1 MSNNLQVFNKTLAN
15 PKTQEYLQQVLA
27 EKKSAFVNNIT
38 ALVANDVKLQ
48 ACEPISLM
56 YAGIKATALD
66 LPLDTNL
73 GFAYVIPYNNRKAG
87 KMEAQ
92 FQIGYK
98 GFIQLAIRSGQ
109 FKTLNVTD
117 VKEGEL
123 KEVNLLTGEIS
134 FEARPNR
141 DELKTIGYVAYFRL
155 INGFEKTLY
164 MDAKEMEKHAKTYS
178 QTYSSNKDYV
188 RNASK
193 WATDFDAMAKKTV
206 IKLLLSRY
214 APLSVEMQSAIT
226 SDQAV
231 MDDKGTHYVDHTA
244 VEDAVAEEITENAN
258 QEEIDIPEDAGDE
271 EEQPSE
277 EDAQEETED
286 HPNF

>member
-123 KEVNLLTGEIS
+123 KEINLLTGEIS

>member
-1 MSNNLQVFNKTLAN
+1 MSSNLQLFNKTLSN
-15 PKTQEYLQQVLA
+15 PKTQDYLQQVLA

-48 ACEPISLM
+48 TCEPISLM

-66 LPLDTNL
+66 LPLDANL

-87 KMEAQ
+87 KTEAQ
-92 FQIGYK
+92 FQMGYK

-123 KEVNLLTGEIS
+123 KEVNLLTGEIA
-134 FEARPNR
+134 FESRPNR
-141 DELKTIGYVAYFRL
+141 AELKTIGYVAYFRL
-155 INGFEKTLY
+155 TNGFEKTLY

-178 QTYSSNKDYV
+178 QTYSSKNDYV
-188 RNASK
+188 RKASK
-193 WATDFDAMAKKTV
+193 WTTDFDAMAKKTV

-226 SDQAV
+226 SDQSV
-231 MDDKGTHYVDHTA
+231 MDDKGTHYIDHTTA
-244 VEDAVAEEITENAN
+244 EEAVAEEIADNAN
-258 QEEIDIPEDAGDE
+258 QEEIDAPEAP
-271 EEQPSE
+271 EQAQSE
-277 EDAQEETED
+277 EATDE
-286 HPNF
+286 PGF

>member
-1 MSNNLQVFNKTLAN
+1 MSSNLQLFNKTLAN
-15 PKTQEYLQQVLA
+15 PKTQDYLQQVLS

-66 LPLDTNL
+66 LPLDANL

-87 KMEAQ
+87 KTEAQ
-92 FQIGYK
+92 FQMGYK

-123 KEVNLLTGEIS
+123 KEVNLLTGEIA

-141 DELKTIGYVAYFRL
+141 AELKTIGYVAYFRL

-164 MDAKEMEKHAKTYS
+164 MDAKEMDKHAKTYS
-178 QTYSSNKDYV
+178 QTYSSKNDYV
-188 RNASK
+188 RKASK
-193 WATDFDAMAKKTV
+193 WTTDFDAMAKKTV

-231 MDDKGTHYVDHTA
+231 MDDKGTHYIDHTTA
-244 VEDAVAEEITENAN
+244 EEAVAEEIAENAN
-258 QEEIDIPEDAGDE
+258 QKEIDIPEEAE
-271 EEQPSE
+271 EEQPTE
-277 EDAQEETED
+277 EQQEETTED

>member
-1 MSNNLQVFNKTLAN
+1 MSSNLQLFNKTLAN
-15 PKTQEYLQQVLA
+15 PKTQDYLQQVLS

-66 LPLDTNL
+66 LPLDANL

-87 KMEAQ
+87 KTEAQ
-92 FQIGYK
+92 FQMGYK

-123 KEVNLLTGEIS
+123 KEVNLLTGEIA
-134 FEARPNR
+134 FEAHPNR
-141 DELKTIGYVAYFRL
+141 AELKTIGYVAYFRL

-164 MDAKEMEKHAKTYS
+164 MDAKEMDKHAKTYS
-178 QTYSSNKDYV
+178 QTYSSKNDYV
-188 RNASK
+188 RKASK
-193 WATDFDAMAKKTV
+193 WTTDFDAMAKKTV

-231 MDDKGTHYVDHTA
+231 MDDKGTHYIDHTTA
-244 VEDAVAEEITENAN
+244 EEAVAEEITENAN
-258 QEEIDIPEDAGDE
+258 KEEIDIPEDAE
-271 EEQPSE
+271 EEQPTE
-277 EDAQEETED
+277 EQQEETTED

>member
-1 MSNNLQVFNKTLAN
+1 MSSNLQLFNKTLAN
-15 PKTQEYLQQVLA
+15 PKTQDYLQQVLA

-66 LPLDTNL
+66 LPLDANL

-87 KMEAQ
+87 KTEAQ
-92 FQIGYK
+92 FQMGYK

-123 KEVNLLTGEIS
+123 KEVNLLTGEIA
-134 FEARPNR
+134 FEAHPNR
-141 DELKTIGYVAYFRL
+141 AELKTIGYVAYFRL

-178 QTYSSNKDYV
+178 QSYGSKNDFTRK
-188 RNASK
+188 ASK
-193 WATDFDAMAKKTV
+193 WTTDFDAMAKKTV

-231 MDDKGTHYVDHTA
+231 MDDKGTHYIDHTTA
-244 VEDAVAEEITENAN
+244 EEAVAEEISENAN
-258 QEEIDIPEDAGDE
+258 QEEIDIPEEAE
-271 EEQPSE
+271 EEQPTE
-277 EDAQEETED
+277 EQQEETTED

>member
-178 QTYSSNKDYV
+178 QTFSSNKDYV

>member
-1 MSNNLQVFNKTLAN
+1 MSSNLQLFNKTLAN
-15 PKTQEYLQQVLA
+15 PKTQDYLQQVLS

-66 LPLDTNL
+66 LPLDANL
-73 GFAYVIPYNNRKAG
+73 GFAYVIPYNNRKEG
-87 KMEAQ
+87 KTEAQ
-92 FQIGYK
+92 FQMGYK

-123 KEVNLLTGEIS
+123 KEVNLLTGEIA

-141 DELKTIGYVAYFRL
+141 AELKTIGYVAYFRL

-178 QTYSSNKDYV
+178 QTYSSKNDYV
-188 RNASK
+188 RKASK
-193 WATDFDAMAKKTV
+193 WTTDFDAMAKKTV

-226 SDQAV
+226 SDQSV
-231 MDDKGTHYVDHTA
+231 MDDKGTHYIDHTTA
-244 VEDAVAEEITENAN
+244 EEAVAEEIADNAN
-258 QEEIDIPEDAGDE
+258 QEEIDAPEAP
-271 EEQPSE
+271 EQAQSE
-277 EDAQEETED
+277 EATDE
-286 HPNF
+286 PGF

>member
-141 DELKTIGYVAYFRL
+141 AELKTIGYVAYFRL

-231 MDDKGTHYVDHTA
+231 MDDKGTHYVDHTS

-258 QEEIDIPEDAGDE
+258 QEEIDLPEDAGDE
-271 EEQPSE
+271 EEQPTE
-277 EDAQEETED
+277 EDEQEETED

>member
-1 MSNNLQVFNKTLAN
+1 MSSNLQLFNKTLAN
-15 PKTQEYLQQVLA
+15 PKTQDYLQQVLS

-48 ACEPISLM
+48 TCEPISLM

-66 LPLDTNL
+66 LPLDANL
-73 GFAYVIPYNNRKAG
+73 GFAYVIPYNNRKEG
-87 KMEAQ
+87 KTEAQ
-92 FQIGYK
+92 FQMGYK

-123 KEVNLLTGEIS
+123 KEVNLLTGEIA

-141 DELKTIGYVAYFRL
+141 AELKTIGYVAYFRL

-164 MDAKEMEKHAKTYS
+164 MDAKEMDKHAKTYS
-178 QTYSSNKDYV
+178 QTYSSKNDYV
-188 RNASK
+188 RKASK
-193 WATDFDAMAKKTV
+193 WTTDFDAMAKKTV

-226 SDQAV
+226 SDQSV
-231 MDDKGTHYVDHTA
+231 MDDKGTHYIDHTTA
-244 VEDAVAEEITENAN
+244 EEAVAEEIADNAN
-258 QEEIDIPEDAGDE
+258 QEEIDIPEAPG
-271 EEQPSE
+271 QAQSE
-277 EDAQEETED
+277 EATDE
-286 HPNF
+286 PGF

>member
-155 INGFEKTLY
+155 VNGFEKTLY

-214 APLSVEMQSAIT
+214 APLSVEMQTAIT

-258 QEEIDIPEDAGDE
+258 QEEIDIPEDEDDE

>member
-1 MSNNLQVFNKTLAN
+1 MSSNLQLFNKTLAN
-15 PKTQEYLQQVLA
+15 PKTQDYLQQVLA

-66 LPLDTNL
+66 LPLDANL

-87 KMEAQ
+87 KTEAQ
-92 FQIGYK
+92 FQMGYK

-123 KEVNLLTGEIS
+123 KEVNLLTGEIA

-141 DELKTIGYVAYFRL
+141 EELKTIGYVAYFRL

-164 MDAKEMEKHAKTYS
+164 MDAKEMDKHAKTYS
-178 QTYSSNKDYV
+178 QTYSSKNDYV
-188 RNASK
+188 RKASK
-193 WATDFDAMAKKTV
+193 WTTDFDAMAKKTV

-231 MDDKGTHYVDHTA
+231 MDDKGTHYIDHTTA
-244 VEDAVAEEITENAN
+244 EEAVAEEITENAN
-258 QEEIDIPEDAGDE
+258 KEEIDIPEDAE
-271 EEQPSE
+271 EEQPTE
-277 EDAQEETED
+277 EQQEETTED

>member
-134 FEARPNR
+134 YEARPNR

>member
-1 MSNNLQVFNKTLAN
+1 MSSNLQLFNKTLAN
-15 PKTQEYLQQVLA
+15 PKTQDYLQQVLA

-66 LPLDTNL
+66 LPLDANL

-87 KMEAQ
+87 KTEAQ
-92 FQIGYK
+92 FQMGYK

-123 KEVNLLTGEIS
+123 KEVNLLTGEIA

-141 DELKTIGYVAYFRL
+141 AELKTIGYVAYFRL

-178 QTYSSNKDYV
+178 QTYSSKNDYV
-188 RNASK
+188 RKASK
-193 WATDFDAMAKKTV
+193 WTTDFDAMAKKTV

-231 MDDKGTHYVDHTA
+231 LDDKGTHYIDHTTA
-244 VEDAVAEEITENAN
+244 EEAVAEEITENAN
-258 QEEIDIPEDAGDE
+258 QEEIDIPEEAE
-271 EEQPSE
+271 EEQPTE
-277 EDAQEETED
+277 EQQEETTED

>member
-1 MSNNLQVFNKTLAN
+1 MSSNLQLFNKTISN
-15 PKTQEYLQQVLA
+15 PKTQDYLQQVLA

-66 LPLDTNL
+66 LPLDANL

-87 KMEAQ
+87 KTEAQ
-92 FQIGYK
+92 FQMGYK

-123 KEVNLLTGEIS
+123 KEVNLLTGEIA
-134 FEARPNR
+134 FEAQPNR
-141 DELKTIGYVAYFRL
+141 AELKTIGYVAYFRL

-164 MDAKEMEKHAKTYS
+164 MDAKEMDKHAKTYS
-178 QTYSSNKDYV
+178 QTYSSKNDYV
-188 RNASK
+188 RKASK
-193 WATDFDAMAKKTV
+193 WTTDFDAMAKKTV

-214 APLSVEMQSAIT
+214 APLSVEMQTAIT

-231 MDDKGTHYVDHTA
+231 MDDKGTHYIDHTTA
-244 VEDAVAEEITENAN
+244 EEAVAEEITENAN
-258 QEEIDIPEDAGDE
+258 QEEIDIPEEAEEGQPT
-271 EEQPSE
+271 EEQ
-277 EDAQEETED
+277 QEETTED

>member
-231 MDDKGTHYVDHTA
+231 MDDKGTHYVDHTS

-258 QEEIDIPEDAGDE
+258 QEEIDLPEDAGDE
-271 EEQPSE
+271 EEQPTE
-277 EDAQEETED
+277 EDEQEETED

>member
-1 MSNNLQVFNKTLAN
+1 MSSNLQLFNKTISN
-15 PKTQEYLQQVLA
+15 PKTQDYLQQVLA

-66 LPLDTNL
+66 LPLDANL

-87 KMEAQ
+87 KTEAQ
-92 FQIGYK
+92 FQMGYK

-123 KEVNLLTGEIS
+123 KEVNLLTGEIA

-141 DELKTIGYVAYFRL
+141 AELKTIGYVAYFRL

-164 MDAKEMEKHAKTYS
+164 MDEKEMEKHAKTYS
-178 QTYSSNKDYV
+178 QSYGSKNDSTRK
-188 RNASK
+188 ASK
-193 WATDFDAMAKKTV
+193 WTTDFDAMAKKTV

-231 MDDKGTHYVDHTA
+231 MDDKGTHYIDHTTA
-244 VEDAVAEEITENAN
+244 EEAVAEEISENAN
-258 QEEIDIPEDAGDE
+258 QEEIDIPEDAE
-271 EEQPSE
+271 EEQPTE
-277 EDAQEETED
+277 EQQEETTED

>member
-1 MSNNLQVFNKTLAN
+1 MQLFNKTLAN
-15 PKTQEYLQQVLA
+15 PKTQDYLQQVLS

-48 ACEPISLM
+48 TCEPISLM

-66 LPLDTNL
+66 LPLDANL
-73 GFAYVIPYNNRKAG
+73 GFAYVIPYNNRKEG
-87 KMEAQ
+87 KTEAQ
-92 FQIGYK
+92 FQMGYK

-123 KEVNLLTGEIS
+123 KEVNLLTGEIA

-141 DELKTIGYVAYFRL
+141 AELKTIGYVAYFRL

-164 MDAKEMEKHAKTYS
+164 MDAKEMDKHAKTYS
-178 QTYSSNKDYV
+178 QTYSSKNDYV
-188 RNASK
+188 RKASK
-193 WATDFDAMAKKTV
+193 WTTDFDAMAKKTV

-226 SDQAV
+226 SDQSV
-231 MDDKGTHYVDHTA
+231 MDDKGTHYIDHTTA
-244 VEDAVAEEITENAN
+244 EEAVAEEIADNAN
-258 QEEIDIPEDAGDE
+258 QEEIDIPEAPG
-271 EEQPSE
+271 QAQSE
-277 EDAQEETED
+277 EATDE
-286 HPNF
+286 PGF

>member
-123 KEVNLLTGEIS
+123 KEVNPLTGEIS

-258 QEEIDIPEDAGDE
+258 QEEIDIPEDADDE

>member
-1 MSNNLQVFNKTLAN
+1 MQLFNKTLAN
-15 PKTQEYLQQVLA
+15 PKTQDYLQQVLA

-38 ALVANDVKLQ
+38 ALVANDAKLQ

-66 LPLDTNL
+66 LPLDANL

-123 KEVNLLTGEIS
+123 KEVNLLTGEIA

-141 DELKTIGYVAYFRL
+141 AELKTIGYVAYFRL

-164 MDAKEMEKHAKTYS
+164 MDAKEMDKHAKTYS
-178 QTYSSNKDYV
+178 QTYSSKNDYV
-188 RNASK
+188 RKASK
-193 WATDFDAMAKKTV
+193 WTTDFDAMAKKTV

-231 MDDKGTHYVDHTA
+231 MDDKGTHYIDHTTA
-244 VEDAVAEEITENAN
+244 EEAVAEEISENAN
-258 QEEIDIPEDAGDE
+258 QEEIDIPEEAE
-271 EEQPSE
+271 EEQPTE
-277 EDAQEETED
+277 EQQEETTED